1 MCWSSQQLIC
11 TDHNRGYKC
20 NYHTIAALIDSS
32 FLTCTIS
39 KKHTYNRLLCFSN
52 SLEGYGIQTSC
63 FFVIFIILFREL
75 HWL

>member
-32 FLTCTIS
+32 FLTLQVTGTIS
-39 KKHTYNRLLCFSN
+39 KKHTHTIDCYALA
-52 SLEGYGIQTSC
+52 
-63 FFVIFIILFREL
+63 ILWKGTVYKQVVFL
-75 HWL
+75 